1 MSSQHLPFIFFH
13 LYINVQDRNEYSFWT
28 EGETDWGRAK
38 WLAQGHQLGRH
49 GHSQTPT
56 LRPSCS
62 AAPRSLS
69 LHAHSKH
76 KPWEQAV
83 RSRTVYVV
91 TAWRKKPVKCD
102 QNSLGPL
109 SIFTHTCGPHLSLM
123 AEPSQAPFSGR
134 VRAFQGRT
142 NPEHTGPGPLS
153 EKQPKSL
160 LFLTETSEEVVRI
173 LQNDFHLPRAH
184 KHCISLLRCLL
195 FHIFTPHKSR
205 WVLQSMTCH
214 HSLIRRVFFL
224 IICGPEN
231 NRAAC
236 NGWYLRVRELW
247 DINTEIQDINPEMDI
262 QSEAGD

>member
-1 MSSQHLPFIFFH
+1 M
-13 LYINVQDRNEYSFWT
+13 E
-28 EGETDWGRAK
+28 AK
-38 WLAQGHQLGRH
+38 WLAQGHQLCRH

-56 LRPSCS
+56 LCLSCS
-62 AAPRSLS
+62 EAPCSLL

-83 RSRTVYVV
+83 RSPTFYVFD
-91 TAWRKKPVKCD
+91 VKSQSSAIRILRD
-102 QNSLGPL
+102 L
-109 SIFTHTCGPHLSLM
+109 SASSHTHCGPHLSLM
-123 AEPSQAPFSGR
+123 AEPSQAPFSGE

-160 LFLTETSEEVVRI
+160 LLLTETSEEAGRI
-173 LQNDFHLPRAH
+173 LQNDFHLPWAH
-184 KHCISLLRCLL
+184 KHCISLLRCPF

-205 WVLQSMTCH
+205 CVLQSMTCH

-224 IICGPEN
+224 IFCGPEN

-236 NGWYLRVRELW
+236 NGWYLRVHELW
-247 DINTEIQDINPEMDI
+247 DISTEIQDINPEMDV
-262 QSEAGD
+262 QGEAGD